1 VEHHGGPKRL
11 VRFSAEMKP
20 QPAIS
25 WAMAI
30 MTALAV
36 IAGLLRS
43 TEGAALLLV
52 MIASLWVVVICEQDR
67 LETAVVNTSLEIAA
81 NLEKQN
87 TTRLARS
94 A

>member
-1 VEHHGGPKRL
+1 M
-11 VRFSAEMKP
+11 RFSAEMKP

-52 MIASLWVVVICEQDR
+52 MIASLWIVVIREQDR

-81 NLEKQN
+81 NLENQN
-87 TTRLARS
+87 PTRLARS